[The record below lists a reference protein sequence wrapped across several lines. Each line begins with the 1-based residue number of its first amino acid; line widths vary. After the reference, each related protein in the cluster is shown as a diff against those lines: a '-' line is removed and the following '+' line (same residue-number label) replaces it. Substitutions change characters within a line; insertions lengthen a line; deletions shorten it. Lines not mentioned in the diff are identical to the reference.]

1 MIRIGRFLL
10 KYNELL
16 FWFTALA
23 LLFFM
28 PVAKPA
34 ASLCIST
41 LLGLGKCPGCGIGH
55 AIHEALHL
63 RLQSSWQYH
72 PLGIFAV
79 IVIFIRLKQL
89 LQSNTL

>member
-1 MIRIGRFLL
+1 MIRIGHFLL

-16 FWFTALA
+16 FWFTALV
-23 LLFFM
+23 LLFFL
-28 PVAKPA
+28 PVEKPA
-34 ASLCIST
+34 TSLCLSS
-41 LLGLGKCPGCGIGH
+41 LVGLGKCPGCGIGH

-63 RLQSSWQYH
+63 RLRSSWQYH